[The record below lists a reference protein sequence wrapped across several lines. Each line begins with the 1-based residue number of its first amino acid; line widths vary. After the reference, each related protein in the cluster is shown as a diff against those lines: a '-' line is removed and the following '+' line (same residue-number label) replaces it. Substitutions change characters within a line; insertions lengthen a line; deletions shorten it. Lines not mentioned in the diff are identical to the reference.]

1 MIESLD
7 GVFALVLWDA
17 ENDLLFAARDLIGIR
32 PLFMAA
38 TTAFAS
44 EAKALLAAGFE
55 GDEVEQFPPGY
66 LGISGPRTEGA
77 EFPPLRLY
85 YHHGGPQSLEVALSP
100 PAAALPTV
108 KARLRELFH
117 LAVRKRMM
125 SDRPVGCLLSG
136 GVDSSLVAAV
146 LSRELARDGRPPTD
160 LRTYSV
166 GMPGSVD
173 LAFARRVAEHLG
185 SDHHEIELSEADFLA
200 AVPDTV
206 YHTESYDTTTVRASV
221 GNLLVSRYIAEE
233 TEDRV
238 IFVGDVADEVFGS
251 YRGFVRAPSRQ
262 TFADANTAMLQ
273 EIHFYDVLRSDRTI
287 SAAGLEAR
295 VPFADEAF
303 VKFCM
308 QLDPGIHKMFGD
320 GRMEKHLLR
329 EAFLGY
335 LPDTVLWRRKEA
347 FSDGVSPQERSWF
360 QVIRDH
366 VAAYTF
372 DDTNARGLPAA
383 PDAETAW
390 YQRLFKGFFPHEGF
404 DPIPHYWT
412 HPFGTPGEDPSA
424 RLLDCY

>member
-1 MIESLD
+1 MR
-7 GVFALVLWDA
+7 
-17 ENDLLFAARDLIGIR
+17 LL
-32 PLFMAA
+32 
-38 TTAFAS
+38 
-44 EAKALLAAGFE
+44 
-55 GDEVEQFPPGY
+55 Q
-66 LGISGPRTEGA
+66 
-77 EFPPLRLY
+77 
-85 YHHGGPQSLEVALSP
+85 HHGGPESLKVAP
-100 PAAALPTV
+100 REDVADVRALI
-108 KARLRELFH
+108 RELFH
-117 LAVRKRMM
+117 GAVRKRLM

-146 LSRELARDGRPPTD
+146 LSRELATKGRPSTD

-173 LAFARRVAEHLG
+173 LRFAREVADYLG
-185 SDHHEIELSEADFLA
+185 SDHHTIELSEADFLA

-206 YHTESYDTTTVRASV
+206 YHTESFDTTTVRASV
-221 GNLLVSRYIAEE
+221 GNLLVSRYIARE

-251 YRGFVRAPSRQ
+251 YRGFARAPSRQ
-262 TFADANTAMLQ
+262 AFAEANTDMLQ
-273 EIHFYDVLRSDRTI
+273 KIHYFDVLRSDRTI

-308 QLDPGIHKMFGD
+308 SLDPGLHKMFGDED

-335 LPDTVLWRRKEA
+335 LPDSVLWRRKEA
-347 FSDGVSPQERSWF
+347 FSDGVSSHKRSWF
-360 QVIRDH
+360 QVIRQH
-366 VAAYTF
+366 VAQLE
-372 DDTNARGLPAA
+372 DKDA

-390 YQRLFKGFFPHEGF
+390 YQRLFFGFFPGF
-404 DPIPHYWT
+404 KSPIPHYWV
-412 HPFGTPGEDPSA
+412 HPFGEPGEDPSA